1 MAESTLK
8 RKTTGP
14 KKPKYKA
21 LPKAPSMSAS
31 LVVWERYKKRAA
43 EIMKENLA
51 KKAEYDK
58 KRKAFETAKAL
69 RERIKRDAK
78 NAFAKLR
85 SKY

>member
-1 MAESTLK
+1 MAEVNSTK

-31 LVVWERYKKRAA
+31 LAVWQRYEKRVQ
-43 EIMKENLA
+43 EVMKDNLR

-58 KRKAFETAKAL
+58 KRKAFEDAKKI
-69 RERIKRDAK
+69 RDSIKRKAK
-78 NAFAKLR
+78 ESFARLR
-85 SKY
+85 R